1 MLDAHFHKRNLPHIY
16 IPERTYF
23 ITFRLIDS
31 LPYKK
36 IYELKNSIDFKTI
49 SKSKTEKYNNDK
61 KFFAK
66 YDELLNKGN
75 YGRCYLRNG
84 KAAEIV
90 ISTINYLKENDYD
103 LIAYCIMPNHVHLVL
118 SLKQNSRSV
127 DKIMQSLKRYSA
139 RQINKLLKRSGSF
152 WQAESYDHVV
162 RDEDEL
168 YRIIKYVLNNPVKAG
183 LVIDWKDWEHTFVSE
198 EYYYENG
205 FNLV

>member
-1 MLDAHFHKRNLPHIY
+1 MFETHFYRRNLPHIY

-23 ITFRLIDS
+23 ITFRLKDS

-36 IYELKNSIDFKTI
+36 IYELRSSADFK
-49 SKSKTEKYNNDK
+49 SVPKNKTEKYEKDK

-75 YGRCYLRNG
+75 YGKCYLKNG
-84 KAAEIV
+84 KIAEIV
-90 ISTINYLKENDYD
+90 VSTINYLKEKDYN

-118 SLKQNSRSV
+118 NLKQNSRSV
-127 DKIMQSLKRYSA
+127 DKIMQSIKRYSA
-139 RQINKLLKRSGSF
+139 REINRLLKRSGSL

-168 YRIIKYVLNNPVKAG
+168 YRIIEYVLNNPVKAG
-183 LVIDWKDWEHTFVSE
+183 LVKDWKDWKHTFVSE
-198 EYYYENG
+198 EYY
-205 FNLV
+205 

>member
-49 SKSKTEKYNNDK
+49 SKSKAEKYNNDK

-103 LIAYCIMPNHVHLVL
+103 LITYCIMPNHVHLVL
-118 SLKQNSRSV
+118 SLKQNSRNV